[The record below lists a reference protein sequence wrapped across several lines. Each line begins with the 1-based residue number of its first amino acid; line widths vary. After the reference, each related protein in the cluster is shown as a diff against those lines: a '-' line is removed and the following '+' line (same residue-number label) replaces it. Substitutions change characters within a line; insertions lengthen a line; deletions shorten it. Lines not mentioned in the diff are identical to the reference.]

1 MAPRTRNATKHS
13 SPTQYSSPGRSTRNS
28 LYGRP
33 PLPPPKPRKS
43 AHGVSTSV
51 ATSKARRGMHV
62 QWCDG
67 DEEEAGENQD
77 EDVDMDVDAEVES
90 NVTQR
95 DVTPAPVAGTSNY
108 PQRQVLQ
115 TPMQPHPFDA
125 GSVIRTP
132 IKKTKPLQASPT
144 RIGDK
149 GINCLYEQGGVIR
162 ERNGTVRVT
171 LPHALGSSA
180 NLSRDQVEQ
189 LENEQE
195 SRIFHEQMEK
205 LLVQKKQ
212 LEEENENHSDSG
224 YEDEMVTGELPVQR
238 RVRTADTNG
247 TIIMNR
253 SEVEGAMPRLRQT
266 QTRTPQIIRGP
277 NGELLDHGGRQ
288 MLGREGTILVDPNFA
303 PPRRVRQPVQ
313 PTPTEIINHLVPNEI
328 AGGSQAPRQ
337 LQRRRLGPEGTELI
351 D

>member
-1 MAPRTRNATKHS
+1 
-13 SPTQYSSPGRSTRNS
+13 
-28 LYGRP
+28 
-33 PLPPPKPRKS
+33 
-43 AHGVSTSV
+43 
-51 ATSKARRGMHV
+51 MHV
-62 QWCDG
+62 QWYDG
-67 DEEEAGENQD
+67 DGEEAGEDQD
-77 EDVDMDVDAEVES
+77 ADVDMDVDGEVE
-90 NVTQR
+90 R
-95 DVTPAPVAGTSNY
+95 DITPAPVAGPSTY

-115 TPMQPHPFDA
+115 TPIQLHSFDA

-132 IKKTKPLQASPT
+132 IKKAKPLQASPT

-162 ERNGTVRVT
+162 ERNGTVRVM

-205 LLVQKKQ
+205 LLAQKKQ
-212 LEEENENHSDSG
+212 LEEEDENYSDSG
-224 YEDEMVTGELPVQR
+224 YEEDMVTGELPAQR

-247 TIIMNR
+247 TIIINR
-253 SEVEGAMPRLRQT
+253 SEVEGAMPRVRQT
-266 QTRTPQIIRGP
+266 QTRAPHIIRGP
-277 NGELLDHGGRQ
+277 NGEMLDRGGRQ

-313 PTPTEIINHLVPNEI
+313 PTPTEIINHLIPNEI